1 MNGGSSAPALPCPP
15 LVGRGG
21 SAIPPDLATLAETI
35 AQATSI
41 IQAAG
46 LNAAAASH
54 HPHSQTGESYDPSYC
69 SVKLPSPQPLA
80 PIDSP
85 VLERFVGFK

>member
-1 MNGGSSAPALPCPP
+1 MNGGNNAPALPCQQM
-15 LVGRGG
+15 VGRGG
-21 SAIPPDLATLAETI
+21 NSMPPDLASLAETI

-85 VLERFVGFK
+85 VQER